1 MDEEIM
7 PAPEGAAAETPVVET
22 RKGLGERC
30 FRSGNFDRRAI
41 NTESRTVDLAFSS
54 EEPVERFWGREILD
68 HSPGAMNMEFINS
81 GRAPLLVDHDTE
93 EQIGVVERV
102 SIGPDRKGRATV
114 RFGRSAD
121 AEEIWQDVVDGI
133 RQCVSVGYVIDEMVT
148 DSVEGEV
155 TTYRVVRFTP
165 LEISIVAIPADTAV
179 GIGRSAEPIAT
190 SLEIKTMTTEIDSAA
205 GAQAERARVSAILE
219 LSSRHG
225 MADVAHKAIA
235 DGVSLDEF
243 RAALLDKVGQKPL
256 ATPSTDIGMSDR
268 EVRQFSFLRAINALS
283 NPGDRKAQEAA
294 SFEREASEA
303 AAQRAGKTTRGI
315 MIPTDVMTRDLTT
328 AITTGTS
335 KAGYTVQTDLLAG
348 SFIDVLRNSM
358 VLPSLGARFLT
369 GLQGNV
375 AIPKKSASATAYWP
389 GENTAPTEGAI
400 TFSQVTMSPKT
411 LAAYVDF
418 GRRLAIQSS
427 MDVEQLVRN
436 DLATQLAVAID
447 AAGIGGAITNGPTG
461 VRGTSGIGSVAIGTN
476 GGAPTWAMVTNLI
489 REVAIDN
496 ALTGSASF
504 LTNHKVKAKMMQTS
518 KQSSGVEGN
527 FLLAAPYD
535 NLAGYPVVV
544 SNQVTSALT
553 KGSSNGVCSA
563 MFFGVWSDL
572 LIGQWGGVE
581 LIVDPMSLSTAGAT
595 RIVAL
600 AELDVAVRY
609 PESFAACLDITTT

>member
-1 MDEEIM
+1 MDEDIM
-7 PAPEGAAAETPVVET
+7 PAPESAAAETPVVET
-22 RKGLGERC
+22 RKGPAERC

-41 NTESRTVDLAFSS
+41 NTESRTVELAFSS
-54 EEPVERFWGREILD
+54 EEPVERYWGREILD

-93 EQIGVVERV
+93 DQIGVVERV

-121 AEEIWQDVVDGI
+121 AEEIWQDVIDGI

-148 DSVEGEV
+148 DSVVGDV
-155 TTYRVVRFTP
+155 TTYRVVNFTP
-165 LEISIVAIPADTAV
+165 LEISIVALPADISV
-179 GIGRSAEPIAT
+179 GIGRSNPDPTPSCEVIAM
-190 SLEIKTMTTEIDSAA
+190 SDQIPSAD

-235 DGVSLDEF
+235 DGTSLDEF

-256 ATPSTDIGMSDR
+256 ATSDIGMSER
-268 EVRQFSFLRAINALS
+268 EVRQFSFLRAVNALS

-294 SFEREASEA
+294 AFEREASEA
-303 AAQRAGKTTRGI
+303 AAQRAGKAARGI

-358 VLPSLGARFLT
+358 VLPSLGAKFLS

-400 TFSQVTMSPKT
+400 TFTQVTMTPKT

-418 GRRLAIQSS
+418 GRRLSIQSS
-427 MDVEQLVRN
+427 LDVEQLVRN
-436 DLATQLAVAID
+436 DLATQLAIAID
-447 AAGIGGAITNGPTG
+447 GAAIGAAITNGPTG
-461 VRGTSGIGSVAIGTN
+461 VRGTSGIGSVALGTN
-476 GGAPTWAMVTNLI
+476 GGAPTWAMVVNLM
-489 REVAIDN
+489 REVAVDN
-496 ALTGSASF
+496 ALTGSAAF
-504 LTNHKVKAKMMQTS
+504 LTNHKVAAKMMATP

-527 FLLAAPYD
+527 FLLSAPY
-535 NLAGYPVVV
+535 NSLAGYPLVV
-544 SNQVTSALT
+544 SNQVTSTLT
-553 KGSSNGVCSA
+553 KGSATSVCSA

-572 LIGQWGGVE
+572 MIGQWGGIE

-609 PESFAACLDITTT
+609 AESFAACLDITTT

>member
-303 AAQRAGKTTRGI
+303 AAQRAGKAARGI

-335 KAGYTVQTDLLAG
+335 KAGYTVQTDVTLP
-348 SFIDVLRNSM
+348 FIDVLRNAM
-358 VLPSLGARFLT
+358 VLPSLGARFLS

-375 AIPKKSASATAYWP
+375 AIPKKTASATAYWP

-427 MDVEQLVRN
+427 IDVEQMVRN
-436 DLATQLAVAID
+436 DLATQLAIAID
-447 AAGIGGAITNGPTG
+447 AAGIGAAITNGPTG
-461 VRGTSGIGSVAIGTN
+461 VRGTSGIGSVALGTN

-496 ALTGSASF
+496 ALTGAASF
-504 LTNHKVKAKMMQTS
+504 LTNHKVKAKMMATP

-553 KGSSNGVCSA
+553 KGGSSGVCSA

-572 LIGQWGGVE
+572 MIGQWGGIE

-600 AELDVAVRY
+600 AELDVAVRNA
-609 PESFAACLDITTT
+609 ESFAACLDITTT